1 MAKIS
6 SKKFSVLYRP
16 PYVSVWLV
24 VLIIGAYFL
33 GRATIFKP
41 AAKVAQ
47 TGSSYTKGQ
56 PSNTGGSSP
65 SSSQQSSGS
74 SSSSGSQKSGSSG
87 SGGSSAV
94 LIAPSGSFV
103 SNHHPSLSGSPAPNT
118 VTSVCNTTPGATCQI
133 TFTMDSVTKSL
144 PSQTVDS
151 GGSTYWT
158 NWKLQDVGLTAGSWK
173 VNAIA
178 SLNGQTKTASDA
190 MSLVVSE

>member
-6 SKKFSVLYRP
+6 TKKRSILYRP
-16 PYVSVWLV
+16 PYVFIWLAV
-24 VLIIGAYFL
+24 IIVGAYFL

-41 AAKVAQ
+41 AAKAAR

-56 PSNTGGSSP
+56 PSNAGGSS
-65 SSSQQSSGS
+65 SSGNQQSSGS
-74 SSSSGSQKSGSSG
+74 SSNSGSQKTGSSG
-87 SGGSSAV
+87 SGGTSAV

-103 SNHHPSLSGSPAPNT
+103 SNHHPNLSGSPAPNT
-118 VTSVCNTTPGATCQI
+118 VTSVCNTTPGASCQI

-144 PSQTVDS
+144 PSQTADS

-158 NWKLQDVGLTAGSWK
+158 NWKLQGVGLTAGSWK
-173 VNAIA
+173 VTATA
-178 SLNGQTKTASDA
+178 TLNGQTKTASDA